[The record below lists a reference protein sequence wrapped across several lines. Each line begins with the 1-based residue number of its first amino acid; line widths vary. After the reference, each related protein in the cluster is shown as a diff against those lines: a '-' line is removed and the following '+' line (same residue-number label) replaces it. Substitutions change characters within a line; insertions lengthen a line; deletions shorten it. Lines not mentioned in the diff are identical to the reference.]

1 MFHIISVI
9 IALVLYYKSPNEY
22 SYSYCFWLHNLFL
35 LYVVYLQISDKG
47 KEVIGYNTLFTISFY
62 FTNFVYPIFVYPIDP
77 RFSLFRFD
85 FNHDVITKATALAL
99 VAYTCYGLGYSRVK
113 NLYTSK
119 LKLAQNALIF
129 PSKVSSN
136 WRKLIVVSFII
147 FYILGGFD
155 MFEHTYQVSVGKAG
169 LIPRLMNII
178 LFPLTIFS
186 TIFIL
191 YDKSYSRQNRWY
203 LVFGLVSLALLTTG
217 TRTLPLML
225 MSVVFYIFCNTRR
238 ISKLGVYFVLLLGV
252 LLMSFIGQIRSNGI
266 MEVGSINLFGESSLG
281 YIEKMADLI
290 INNRNLYVFYD
301 YVQEN
306 GINYGLTM
314 LSTVLSPIPFLQSV
328 FVSLTGLPE
337 VFLSSASFSTFI
349 TLGYNPSM
357 GLGTNLVGDA
367 YLSFG
372 LLGIIVLFYFLGYFI
387 NNIRQKAYAGSFY
400 STIAYFVMIAD
411 CIYSCRSA
419 YIGNLRILLWALFI
433 GWIILK
439 IYPKSY
445 FSRYEDFNN
454 NCEQS
459 GNNS

>member
-9 IALVLYYKSPNEY
+9 IALVLYYESPNDY
-22 SYSYCFWLHNLFL
+22 SYSYCFLLHNLFL
-35 LYVVYLQISDKG
+35 LYVVYLQIRDKG
-47 KEVIGYNTLFTISFY
+47 KEVIGYNTLFTISYY
-62 FTNFVYPIFVYPIDP
+62 FTNFVYPIFIYPIDP
-77 RFSLFRFD
+77 EFSLFKFD

-119 LKLAQNALIF
+119 FKLTQNASIF
-129 PSKVSSN
+129 PSKVSNN
-136 WRKLIVVSFII
+136 WRKLIVVAFII
-147 FYILGGFD
+147 FYLFGGFD
-155 MFEHTYQVSVGKAG
+155 MFEHTYQVSVSKAG

-191 YDKSYSRQNRWY
+191 YDKSYVRQNRWY

-225 MSVVFYIFCNTRR
+225 MSVVFYIFCNTRK

-266 MEVGSINLFGESSLG
+266 MEVGSIDLFGESSLG
-281 YIEKMADLI
+281 YIENMADLI

-328 FVSLTGLPE
+328 FVSLTGIPDVL
-337 VFLSSASFSTFI
+337 LNSATFSTYL
-349 TLGYNPSM
+349 TLGSRPSL
-357 GLGTNLVGDA
+357 GLGTNLVGDVF
-367 YLSFG
+367 LSFG
-372 LLGIIVLFYFLGYFI
+372 LIGVLLLFYLLGYFV
-387 NNIRQKAYAGSFY
+387 NTIRQKTYQGSY
-400 STIAYFVMIAD
+400 YCTIAYFVMISD
-411 CIYSCRSA
+411 CIYSCRSE
-419 YIGNLRILLWALFI
+419 YMGNIRILIWSLMLGTLVFRVYKRQVI
-433 GWIILK
+433 DK
-439 IYPKSY
+439 K
-445 FSRYEDFNN
+445 
-454 NCEQS
+454 
-459 GNNS
+459 

>member
-9 IALVLYYKSPNEY
+9 IALVLYYESPNDY
-22 SYSYCFWLHNLFL
+22 SYSYCFLLHNLFL
-35 LYVVYLQISDKG
+35 LYVVYLQIRDKG
-47 KEVIGYNTLFTISFY
+47 KEVIGYNTLFTISYY
-62 FTNFVYPIFVYPIDP
+62 FTNFVYPIFIYPIDP
-77 RFSLFRFD
+77 EFSLFKFD

-119 LKLAQNALIF
+119 FKLTQNASIF
-129 PSKVSSN
+129 PSKVSNN
-136 WRKLIVVSFII
+136 WRKLIVVAFII
-147 FYILGGFD
+147 FYLFGGFD
-155 MFEHTYQVSVGKAG
+155 MFEHTYQVSVSKAG

-191 YDKSYSRQNRWY
+191 YDKSYVRQNKWY
-203 LVFGLVSLALLTTG
+203 FVFGIVSLALMTTG

-225 MSVVFYIFCNTRR
+225 MSVVFYIFCNTRK
-238 ISKLGVYFVLLLGV
+238 ISRVSIFVILLMGVF
-252 LLMSFIGQIRSNGI
+252 LMSFVGQVRSSGI
-266 MEVGSINLFGESSLG
+266 LDAREFNIFEQSSVG

-301 YVQEN
+301 YVQEH

-314 LSTVLSPIPFLQSV
+314 LSTILSPIPFLQSV
-328 FVSLTGLPE
+328 FVRITGIPDVL
-337 VFLSSASFSTFI
+337 LNSATFSTFL
-349 TLGYNPSM
+349 TLGSRPSL
-357 GLGTNLVGDA
+357 GLGTNLVGDV

-372 LLGIIVLFYFLGYFI
+372 LLGVVVLFYFLGYFV
-387 NNIRQKAYAGSFY
+387 NNIRQKAYAGSLY

-419 YIGNLRILLWALFI
+419 YLGNLRILVWGLFI
-433 GWIILK
+433 CWIVLK
-439 IYPKSY
+439 IYPKNY
-445 FSRYEDFNN
+445 FNKNEYSNN